1 MDINKLFKLTN
12 MYAKTDWKKYFHE
25 ESSPAVK
32 EYLETN
38 ADRIYPWIL
47 TILKQAVEEN
57 LDEVAIIKFTDTK
70 MFATIQRGEYKD
82 LLNKIM
88 EYFVEKEEYEQ
99 CIVIRDLIIV
109 LDNPPLPKPK
119 RKYTKRKVQKLDTK
133 L

>member
-1 MDINKLFKLTN
+1 MDINKLLKLTN

-47 TILKQAVEEN
+47 TILKQAVDEN

-70 MFATIQRGEYKD
+70 MFATIQKNEYTD

-88 EYFVEKEEYEQ
+88 EHFIEKEEYEK
-99 CIVIRDLIIV
+99 CIEIRDLITTLSI
-109 LDNPPLPKPK
+109 PTTKPK
-119 RKYTKRKVQKLDTK
+119 RKYTKKNKLNK
-133 L
+133 

>member
-1 MDINKLFKLTN
+1 MDINKLLKLTN

-38 ADRIYPWIL
+38 AERIYPWIL
-47 TILKQAVEEN
+47 TILQQALEDN

-70 MFATIQRGEYKD
+70 MFATIKRSEYKD

-88 EYFVEKEEYEQ
+88 NYFVETENYEQ
-99 CIVIRDLIIV
+99 CVTIRDMIIE
-109 LDNPPLPKPK
+109 LDKPIVKPK
-119 RKYTKRKVQKLDTK
+119 RKYTKKNTKVRT
-133 L
+133 